1 MASSR
6 PRYSRL
12 GRELDRQGLLK
23 EEANELEGLGIPV
36 LNLGTIVPWK
46 GVALALFLLGLGSLL
61 LTVGLMIHLGDIKV
75 KDASRGW
82 ALIVLGLLTFLPGF
96 YETRIAYYT
105 MRRFPGYSFSH
116 IPTM

>member
-1 MASSR
+1 M
-6 PRYSRL
+6 
-12 GRELDRQGLLK
+12 Q
-23 EEANELEGLGIPV
+23 
-36 LNLGTIVPWK
+36 
-46 GVALALFLLGLGSLL
+46 
-61 LTVGLMIHLGDIKV
+61 V